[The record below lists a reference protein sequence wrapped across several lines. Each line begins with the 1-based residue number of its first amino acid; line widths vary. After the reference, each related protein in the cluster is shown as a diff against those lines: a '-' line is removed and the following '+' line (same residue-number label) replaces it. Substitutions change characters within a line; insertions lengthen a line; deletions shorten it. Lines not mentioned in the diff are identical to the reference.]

1 MTRAEAS
8 LQFSGYLSKHISL
21 TKEQL
26 KEICKLYE
34 LKQYSKKEMFFNQGD
49 IASKEG
55 FVLSGSWRI
64 FHRDVKGAE
73 HVLYFAF
80 SNWWIGD
87 MASFANQSAAF
98 FSAAAIENSWVLEV
112 DKVKKDKLLNAF
124 PEMERLFRIIIEKHL
139 VVLQKRFLLTIS
151 TQASERYLELI
162 QRAPGIEQL
171 VPQHQIASYLGILPE
186 SLSRMKKNMMKDPK
200 SKTI

>member
-1 MTRAEAS
+1 MTKNEAHI
-8 LQFSGYLSKHISL
+8 QFSQYLSNHVTLNQKKL
-21 TKEQL
+21 RA
-26 KEICKLYE
+26 ICNLYE
-34 LKQYSKKEMFFNQGD
+34 LNRFSKKDHFFRQGS
-49 IASKEG
+49 IAYKEG

-64 FHRDVKGAE
+64 FHSDMKGTE

-87 MASFANQSAAF
+87 MASFANQTEAF
-98 FSAAAIENSWVLEV
+98 FSAEALESSWILEI
-112 DKVKKDKLLNAF
+112 DQQKKEKLLHDY

-151 TQASERYLELI
+151 TQAKERYLELI
-162 QRAPGIEQL
+162 TRAPGIEQM

-186 SLSRMKKNMMKDPK
+186 SLSRMKKNMLNE
-200 SKTI
+200 SKI

>member
-1 MTRAEAS
+1 MIKTDADNQFRSYLSNHVS
-8 LQFSGYLSKHISL
+8 LEDHKLKAICDLYQLKQFS
-21 TKEQL
+21 
-26 KEICKLYE
+26 
-34 LKQYSKKEMFFNQGD
+34 KKDFFFQQGS
-49 IASKEG
+49 IAIKEG

-64 FHRDVKGAE
+64 FHRDIKGSE

-87 MASFANQSAAF
+87 MASFANQTEAF
-98 FSAAAIENSWVLEV
+98 FSAEAIEPTWILEI
-112 DKVKKDKLLNAF
+112 DKVKKDKLLHDF

-151 TQASERYLELI
+151 TQARERYLELI
-162 QRAPGIEQL
+162 TRAPGIEQL

-186 SLSRMKKNMMKDPK
+186 SLSRMKKNMVKESKD
-200 SKTI
+200 